1 MIKRV
6 IICLGSSLLK
16 EKTIENMALRTEK
29 SIELYNEERVS
40 KIIFT
45 GGFNTR
51 KDISEAQYMANIAI
65 KKGVDKN
72 DIVLEEKSS
81 TTIGNAYY
89 SQIIM
94 DNSEFNSAIIVT
106 SPYHIRR
113 VKYIFKKIMNNKQLR
128 FEKHKNNF
136 NFLESFSYLIK
147 EFKIFLI
154 LIFLYKANTKKWVEL
169 EFCKQKEKTN

>member
-1 MIKRV
+1 MTKRV
-6 IICLGSSLLK
+6 AICLGSTFLE
-16 EKTIENMALRTEK
+16 EKTIKNMVLRTEK
-29 SIELYNEERVS
+29 SIELYNEEKVS

-65 KKGVDKN
+65 KKGIDKN
-72 DIVLEEKSS
+72 DIALEEKSS

-94 DNSEFNSAIIVT
+94 DNGEFNSAIIIT

-113 VKYIFKKIMNNKQLR
+113 TKYIFKKIMGNKQLC
-128 FEKHKNNF
+128 FERHKNN
-136 NFLESFSYLIK
+136 LGLLQSFFYLIK
-147 EFKIFLI
+147 ELKIFLI
-154 LIFLYKANTKKWVEL
+154 LIFHYKGNTKKWIEL
-169 EFCKQKEKTN
+169 EFCKQKEN

>member
-1 MIKRV
+1 MTKGV
-6 IICLGSSLLK
+6 IICLGSSFLK
-16 EKTIENMALRTEK
+16 EKTIENMALRAEK
-29 SIELYNEERVS
+29 SIELYNEKKAS

-65 KKGVDKN
+65 KSGVDKN
-72 DIVLEEKSS
+72 NIVLEEKSS

-106 SPYHIRR
+106 SPYHIGR
-113 VKYIFKKIMNNKQLR
+113 VKYIFKKIMNNKQLC
-128 FEKHKNNF
+128 FEKHNNNF
-136 NFLESFSYLIK
+136 NFLESFSYFIK
-147 EFKIFLI
+147 ELKIFLI
-154 LIFLYKANTKKWVEL
+154 LIFHYKANAKKWIKLEL
-169 EFCKQKEKTN
+169 YKQKEKTN